1 MHDVHFIT
9 YNEQKYAVYARLLN
23 SYCDGAV
30 RFMELNGDTL
40 QASMEN
46 ADVTTDKQVA
56 LGDPTEAFVTAD
68 KNGNG
73 CGACD
78 VYQAADGTTYVV
90 GFITGAGLSVFQ
102 LK

>member
-1 MHDVHFIT
+1 
-9 YNEQKYAVYARLLN
+9 
-23 SYCDGAV
+23 
-30 RFMELNGDTL
+30 
-40 QASMEN
+40 MEN

-78 VYQAADGTTYVV
+78 VYVAADGTVYVL
-90 GFITGAGLSVFQ
+90 GYAPGAGMSMFR